1 MKSETKIC
9 QNCKK
14 DFTIEPEDFN
24 FYEKVKVPPP
34 TFCPECRMKRRMAW
48 RNERNLFRQKDLLT
62 GENIISTIP
71 PDSGHVVMNET
82 DWWAQEKWNPLSY
95 GREFDPNKPFLL
107 QLYDLFKEVP
117 RFRINA
123 VRMINSE
130 YSGNA
135 TNLKNCYLLFNSNY
149 SEDSAYGNAIDYSKN
164 CYDNSHVKKSEK
176 CYESFWLTNCYDTH
190 FSVQCEDCVSVW
202 FSKNCRGLTNC
213 FGCVNLT
220 NKSYCIFNEQFS
232 KDEYGKRLKNMN
244 LDRWSSISELKKK
257 VKEFWLKFPNKFMQ
271 GVKNIDVSGE
281 YITHSKSVKK
291 SYLIR
296 ESRDLKY
303 VQYSQVPSSFDC
315 MDCTVIGSKSEL
327 FYEGA
332 ICGWGGSNLKFC
344 AECWDGGRDL
354 EYSLFCGRL
363 AVNLFGCVG
372 IMKQQYCILN
382 KQYTKEDFFTLRE
395 KIIKNMNEMP
405 YVDKKGRVY
414 KYGEFFPPEF
424 SPFAY
429 NQTILID
436 HFLSNKEEAEKLG
449 MRFTEPNNSEY
460 EITTKYKDLPDSI
473 KDVQESITKEII
485 NCSNCDR
492 AYRIMPSEL
501 IFLKNVNLP
510 LPRFCVDCRHHTRIL
525 NRNKSKIYKRVCDCN
540 GINDSS
546 NKYKNTLMH
555 QHINNKCNT
564 EFETSYSTDRPE
576 IVYCEK
582 CYQQEVY

>member
-14 DFTIEPEDFN
+14 DLTIEPEDFN

-95 GREFDPNKPFLL
+95 GKEFDPNKPFLL
-107 QLYDLFKEVP
+107 QLYNLFKEVP

-332 ICGWGGSNLKFC
+332 ICGWGGSNALCLWVRYSGWLAFFLIRCFRLK
-344 AECWDGGRDL
+344 
-354 EYSLFCGRL
+354 
-363 AVNLFGCVG
+363 V
-372 IMKQQYCILN
+372 
-382 KQYTKEDFFTLRE
+382 
-395 KIIKNMNEMP
+395 KNI
-405 YVDKKGRVY
+405 V
-414 KYGEFFPPEF
+414 
-424 SPFAY
+424 
-429 NQTILID
+429 
-436 HFLSNKEEAEKLG
+436 
-449 MRFTEPNNSEY
+449 
-460 EITTKYKDLPDSI
+460 ITW
-473 KDVQESITKEII
+473 
-485 NCSNCDR
+485 
-492 AYRIMPSEL
+492 
-501 IFLKNVNLP
+501 
-510 LPRFCVDCRHHTRIL
+510 
-525 NRNKSKIYKRVCDCN
+525 
-540 GINDSS
+540 
-546 NKYKNTLMH
+546 
-555 QHINNKCNT
+555 
-564 EFETSYSTDRPE
+564 
-576 IVYCEK
+576 
-582 CYQQEVY
+582 